1 MHQAIRLKIPAS
13 SPPNLEK
20 ALRVLEREGFNIVA
34 VGGSDHEMGGE
45 FSFAVPHGKEEGACD
60 ALAKAGYDDAHIVD
74 VYTEYLDDR
83 PGAPAA
89 AAHDRPHGGPPHQLP
104 PKRGAYRGDRRAP
117 AGPQPARSAT
127 TAASNRFA
135 AP

>member
-45 FSFAVPHGKEEGACD
+45 FSFAVPHGKEQGACD
-60 ALAKAGYDDAHIVD
+60 ALRKAGYDDAHIVD
-74 VYTEYLDDR
+74 VYTEDLDDR
-83 PGAPAA
+83 PGALAA
-89 AAHDRPHGGPPHQLP
+89 AVAKARARNEQSGKAIKDIAVGVKLP
-104 PKRGAYRGDRRAP
+104 NGKVPIQIY
-117 AGPQPARSAT
+117 SE
-127 TAASNRFA
+127 
-135 AP
+135 

>member
-45 FSFAVPHGKEEGACD
+45 FSFAVPHGKEQGACD
-60 ALAKAGYDDAHIVD
+60 ALRKAGYDDAHIAD
-74 VYTEYLDDR
+74 VYTEDLDDR
-83 PGAPAA
+83 PGA
-89 AAHDRPHGGPPHQLP
+89 
-104 PKRGAYRGDRRAP
+104 RAP
-117 AGPQPARSAT
+117 ALAKAPGHDEPARQDSQG
-127 TAASNRFA
+127 NR
-135 AP
+135 

>member
-20 ALRVLEREGFNIVA
+20 ALRVLEREGFTIVA

-45 FSFAVPHGKEEGACD
+45 FSFAVPHGKEQGACD
-60 ALAKAGYDDAHIVD
+60 ALRKAGYADAPIVD
-74 VYTEYLDDR
+74 AYTEDLDDR

-89 AAHDRPHGGPPHQLP
+89 PLASA
-104 PKRGAYRGDRRAP
+104 RARNEQSGK
-117 AGPQPARSAT
+117 AIKDIAVGVKL
-127 TAASNRFA
+127 SNGKV
-135 AP
+135 PIQIYSE